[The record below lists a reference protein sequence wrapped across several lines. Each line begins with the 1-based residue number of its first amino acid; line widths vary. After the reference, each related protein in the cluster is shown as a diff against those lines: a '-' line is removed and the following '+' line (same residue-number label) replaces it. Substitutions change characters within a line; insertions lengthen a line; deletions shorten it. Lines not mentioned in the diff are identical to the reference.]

1 MTTVQQVLEA
11 KGPEV
16 CRCGPH
22 DTVLDAIK
30 LMADRNIGS
39 VMVMDDDRLLGMFTE
54 RHYSRNVFLKG
65 RSSPNTPIREVMA
78 TEVVAV
84 GPERTVEE
92 CMALMTEKRV
102 RHLPVM
108 RGERLIGV
116 ISIGDLVKSIIA
128 DQQFTIEQLERFI
141 HG

>member
-16 CRCGPH
+16 CRCSPNEP
-22 DTVLDAIK
+22 VLNAIK
-30 LMADRNIGS
+30 MMADRDIGS

-78 TEVVAV
+78 TELVAV

-108 RGERLIGV
+108 RGRRLVGV

-128 DQQFTIEQLERFI
+128 DQKFTIEQLERFI

>member
-1 MTTVQQVLEA
+1 MTTLQQLLNM
-11 KGPEV
+11 KSRDV
-16 CRCGPH
+16 CRCHPD
-22 DTVLDAIK
+22 DTVLDALK
-30 LMADRNIGS
+30 TMADRDVGS
-39 VMVMDDDRLLGMFTE
+39 VLVMDDDRLLGVFTE
-54 RHYSRNVFLKG
+54 RHYSRKVFLKG

-78 TEVVAV
+78 TGVVSV

-108 RGERLIGV
+108 RGEEVIGV

-128 DQQFTIEQLERFI
+128 DQLFTIEQLEHFI

>member
-1 MTTVQQVLEA
+1 MTTLQQLLDM
-11 KGPEV
+11 KGRDICCVRPD
-16 CRCGPH
+16 

-30 LMADRNIGS
+30 TMADRDVGS
-39 VMVMDDDRLLGMFTE
+39 VLVMEDDRLAGIFTE

-65 RSSPNTPIREVMA
+65 RSSPNTPIREVM
-78 TEVVAV
+78 ESKFVAV

-92 CMALMTEKRV
+92 GMALMTEKRV
-102 RHLPVM
+102 RHLPVL
-108 RGERLIGV
+108 RGDRVIGV